1 MSELTI
7 EERVANIERQLFG
20 LSYEEAKP
28 IYDRMLEVI
37 KAIEGEPTG
46 KREPIIKI
54 QYVEAN
60 QGLLKKL
67 ERVLGIKSNLTF

>member
-28 IYDRMLEVI
+28 IYDSMMEVLKKMEG
-37 KAIEGEPTG
+37 KAEV
-46 KREPIIKI
+46 KI
-54 QYVEAN
+54 CYVEAN
-60 QGLLKKL
+60 QKLLKKL
-67 ERVLGIKSNLTF
+67 ERVLGIKSPLTF